1 MMTIHGLTKLT
12 LLDFPEHIACTV
24 FTGHCNLRCPFCHN
38 APLVLF
44 PDTQPT
50 IPEDILFAF
59 LKKRA
64 KTLEGVCVTGGEPTL
79 AEDLPAFL
87 KKIRSLGYL
96 VKLDTNGTNPAL
108 LRQVMEGGLVDYVA
122 MDIKS
127 SLPRYPEAVG
137 IPGFVT
143 DTVQESAAF
152 LMRAGI
158 PYEFRTTA
166 MRELHDAATFSGIGR
181 WLHGARAYYLQAFR
195 ADGDL
200 VGRHLQPSK
209 AFTAYPAAEM
219 KEFLALL
226 APHFD
231 TVGLRGVS

>member
-1 MMTIHGLTKLT
+1 MIIHGLTKLT
-12 LLDFPEHIACTV
+12 LLDFPGHIACTI

-44 PDTQPT
+44 PDRQPT
-50 IPEDILFAF
+50 VTDDALFAF

-64 KTLEGVCVTGGEPTL
+64 GTLEGVCVTGGEPTL
-79 AEDLPAFL
+79 TPDLPAFL
-87 KKIRSLGYL
+87 KKIKSLGYL
-96 VKLDTNGTNPAL
+96 IKLDTNGTNPTL
-108 LRQVMEGGLVDYVA
+108 LRQTVAEGLVDYVA

-127 SLPRYPEAVG
+127 SLSRYAGAVG
-137 IPGFVT
+137 IPGFLT
-143 DTVQESAAF
+143 DMVQESAAF

-158 PYEFRTTA
+158 PYEFRTTT
-166 MRELHDAATFSGIGR
+166 MRELHDAATFSEIGS

-195 ADGDL
+195 PDGDL
-200 VGRHLQPSK
+200 ICRHTKTPQTL
-209 AFTAYPAAEM
+209 TAYSAAEM

-231 TVGLRGVS
+231 TVGLHGVS